1 MKVLIVSGF
10 LGAGKTTFIREAI
23 IRSGKKPVV
32 LENEYGDTDLDK
44 QSIGQAGKLEI
55 LEFMEG
61 CVCCTKKDSFV
72 NTILT
77 ISAGL
82 DPKYLIVEPSGVG
95 RLGNVLAGLEK
106 IRYDRIEILPPVV
119 IVSPRSLSANLSE
132 YGEICIDQIRNA
144 GKIVLSKIEHEDP
157 STVREAVEQLRRIDP
172 RSDILDTPYQHIGPS
187 FWEALFSAPG
197 QVIETSETSGR
208 ESPQLMQVT
217 IRRGSFDTVGDA
229 VQFLES
235 LLRGGFGDIV
245 RAKGVLTVGG
255 EWMRF
260 DLADGLYVLSG
271 APTENAKTQCVFIGK
286 LVNRSMIE
294 AKLSHQAVEPFPEI
308 RPHRKAVQN
317 GDRIRFSDHY
327 SGK

>member
-10 LGAGKTTFIREAI
+10 LGAGKTTFIKEAI

-61 CVCCTKKDSFV
+61 CVCCTKKDTFV

-82 DPKYLIVEPSGVG
+82 DPEHLIVEPSGIG

-106 IRYDRIEILPPVV
+106 IRYDRIEILPPIV

-144 GKIVLSKIEHEDP
+144 GNIVLSKIEREDP
-157 STVREAVEQLRRIDP
+157 AAVRAAVERLRGIDP
-172 RSDILDTPYQHIGPS
+172 RADILDTPYQHAGPS
-187 FWEALFSAPG
+187 FWQSLFSAPG
-197 QVIETSETSGR
+197 QVTESPETSGGD
-208 ESPQLMQVT
+208 EPHLMQAT
-217 IRRGSFDTVGDA
+217 LRRGSFDTAGDA
-229 VQFLES
+229 VQFLET
-235 LLRGGFGDIV
+235 LVRGGFGDIV
-245 RAKGVLTVGG
+245 RAKGVVTAGG
-255 EWMRF
+255 EWIRF
-260 DLADGLYVLSG
+260 DLADGLYALSG
-271 APTENAKTQCVFIGK
+271 APAENAKTQCVFIGK
-286 LVNRSMIE
+286 LVNRGLIE
-294 AKLSHQAVEPFPEI
+294 ARLLHRAADPFPEAGPRRRTGQEADTI
-308 RPHRKAVQN
+308 RL
-317 GDRIRFSDHY
+317 
-327 SGK
+327 SGI

>member
-10 LGAGKTTFIREAI
+10 LGAGKTTFIKEAI

-44 QSIGQAGKLEI
+44 QSIEQAGKLEI

-61 CVCCTKKDSFV
+61 CVCCTKKDTFV

-82 DPKYLIVEPSGVG
+82 DPEYLIVEPSGVG
-95 RLGNVLAGLEK
+95 KLGNVLAGLEK
-106 IRYDRIEILPPVV
+106 IRYDRIEILAPIV
-119 IVSPRSLSANLSE
+119 IVSPRSLSAHLAE

-157 STVREAVEQLRRIDP
+157 SAVREAVEQLRGIDP
-172 RSDILDTPYQHIGPS
+172 QADILDTPYQHAGTS
-187 FWEALFSAPG
+187 FWESLFSAPG
-197 QVIETSETSGR
+197 EILETSEPSNQ
-208 ESPQLMQVT
+208 ESPQLMQAT
-217 IRRGSFDTVGDA
+217 IDRGKFETAGDA

-235 LLRGGFGDIV
+235 LLHGGFGDIV
-245 RAKGVLTVGG
+245 RAKGILTVGG

-271 APTENAKTQCVFIGK
+271 APAENAKTQCVFIGK
-286 LVNRSMIE
+286 LVNRSLIE
-294 AKLSHQAVEPFPEI
+294 AKLLHHATELFPET
-308 RPHRKAVQN
+308 RPRRKTAQN
-317 GDRIRFSDHY
+317 GELLRFSDYY
-327 SGK
+327 SCK

>member
-10 LGAGKTTFIREAI
+10 LGAGKTTFIKEAI

-32 LENEYGDTDLDK
+32 LENEYGDTDLDR
-44 QSIGQAGKLEI
+44 QSIGQAGELEI

-61 CVCCTKKDSFV
+61 CVCCTKKDTFV

-82 DPKYLIVEPSGVG
+82 DPEYLIVEPSGIG
-95 RLGNVLAGLEK
+95 KLGNVLAGLEK
-106 IRYDRIEILPPVV
+106 IRYERIEILPPIV

-144 GKIVLSKIEHEDP
+144 GKIVLSKIERED
-157 STVREAVEQLRRIDP
+157 SSVVREAVERLCRIDP
-172 RSDILDTPYQHIGPS
+172 QADILDTPYQNAGPS
-187 FWEALFSAPG
+187 FWESLFSAPG
-197 QVIETSETSGR
+197 QVIDVSGPVSQD
-208 ESPQLMQVT
+208 SPHLMQET
-217 IRRGSFDTVGDA
+217 LRRGSFDTVGDA
-229 VQFLES
+229 VRFLET
-235 LLRGGFGDIV
+235 LVRGGFGDIV

-260 DLADGLYVLSG
+260 DLADGLYALSG
-271 APTENAKTQCVFIGK
+271 APAENAKAQCVFIGK
-286 LVNRSMIE
+286 LVNRGLIE
-294 AKLSHQAVEPFPEI
+294 ARLLHRGADPFPET
-308 RPHRKAVQN
+308 RPHRKSEQGGAH
-317 GDRIRFSDHY
+317 IRLSDYY

>member
-32 LENEYGDTDLDK
+32 LENEYGDTDLDS
-44 QSIGQAGKLEI
+44 QSIGQTGKLEI

-82 DPKYLIVEPSGVG
+82 DPEFLIVEPSGVG

-119 IVSPRSLSANLSE
+119 IAAPRSLSVNLSE
-132 YGEICIDQIRNA
+132 YGEICVDQIRNA
-144 GKIVLSKIEHEDP
+144 GKIVLSKIEREDP
-157 STVREAVEQLRRIDP
+157 SVVREAVEQLRRIDP
-172 RSDILDTPYQHIGPS
+172 EADILDTPYQDVGPS
-187 FWEALFSAPG
+187 FWESLFSVPG
-197 QVIETSETSGR
+197 QAIKTSEQSNQ
-208 ESPQLMQVT
+208 ESPQLMQATV
-217 IRRGSFDTVGDA
+217 RRGAFDTAGEA
-229 VQFLES
+229 VQFLET
-235 LLRGGFGDIV
+235 LLHGGFGDIV
-245 RAKGVLTVGG
+245 RAKGVLKVGE

-271 APTENAKTQCVFIGK
+271 TPAENAKTQCVFIGK
-286 LVNRSMIE
+286 LVNRSLIE
-294 AKLSHQAVEPFPEI
+294 AKLLHQAASPFPEN
-308 RPHRKAVQN
+308 RPRRKSVQEGN
-317 GDRIRFSDHY
+317 LIRFPDYH

>member
-10 LGAGKTTFIREAI
+10 LGAGKTTFIKEAI

-82 DPKYLIVEPSGVG
+82 DPEYLIVEPSGVG

-119 IVSPRSLSANLSE
+119 IVAPRSLSANLSE

-144 GKIVLSKIEHEDP
+144 GKIVLSKIEREDP
-157 STVREAVEQLRRIDP
+157 YAVQEAVEQLRRIEP
-172 RSDILDTPYQHIGPS
+172 QADILDTPYQHIGPS
-187 FWEALFSAPG
+187 FWESLFSAPG
-197 QVIETSETSGR
+197 QVIETSELSNQ

-217 IRRGSFDTVGDA
+217 IHQGSFDTAGDA
-229 VQFLES
+229 VRFLES
-235 LLRGGFGDIV
+235 LLHGGFGDIV
-245 RAKGVLTVGG
+245 RAKGTLTAGG
-255 EWMRF
+255 EWVRF

-271 APTENAKTQCVFIGK
+271 APAENAKTQCVFIGK
-286 LVNRSMIE
+286 LVNRSLIE

-308 RPHRKAVQN
+308 RPRRKTVQK
-317 GDRIRFSDHY
+317 GDRIRFPDYY